1 MFVANSAA
9 SSLPIYWESRSG
21 GFAGPKAVHLV
32 DAKEPE
38 KSAEETTILVT
49 VTETKARLG
58 ELLREAAEK
67 DVVVV
72 PLGTPSRSGWH

>member
-1 MFVANSAA
+1 MLFTSSAA
-9 SSLPIYWESRSG
+9 SSRPIYWENCSG

-38 KSAEETTILVT
+38 QSAEETTILVT

-67 DVVVV
+67 VVVV
-72 PLGTPSRSGWH
+72 PLGTTSRSGWH